1 MDAPHFLYPD
11 SAETLIHHLQHHTPG
26 GLAKALLGNLPFVD
40 DVHNKP
46 SKHMFTRRAPVLIS
60 LLRFIHLRAQID
72 AVDCT
77 CLQ

>member
-1 MDAPHFLYPD
+1 
-11 SAETLIHHLQHHTPG
+11 
-26 GLAKALLGNLPFVD
+26 LLGILPFVD
-40 DVHNKP
+40 DVHDKQ

-72 AVDCT
+72 AVGCT